1 MEKEVQCRDFQ
12 SQVNAK
18 NIELIKN
25 IEAFEDF
32 KKENNSLIVNLENR
46 ICEMKEEMSLNQE
59 KIDFQNVEVKIFN
72 SRWNLSLINI
82 KKSLKLL

>member
-25 IEAFEDF
+25 MEAFEDF
-32 KKENNSLIVNLENR
+32 KKERNSLVANLENS
-46 ICEMKEEMSLNQE
+46 ISEMKQEISLNQE
-59 KIDFQNVEVKIFN
+59 KIDSQKVEVKIIN
-72 SRWNLSLINI
+72 SRWNL
-82 KKSLKLL
+82 